1 MYGDVA
7 IAGIGEVPTG
17 IFPDRTP
24 FEAACQAARSAVRD
38 SGLGKDDID
47 VLMPAGA
54 IFSRGFNTDLIFGR
68 LVEELG
74 LANTCEMNVQV
85 MAGGASASAMVKL
98 AGSLVASGVARNV
111 LCVQSDKIGS
121 GVSTRDAIDI
131 FSTLGIPEEWEQ
143 PYGQHFSA
151 IAALVTRRYQ
161 HETGT
166 TSEQLASVV
175 VALRE
180 WAQLNPNAMVRKP
193 ITVEDVLASQMLS
206 DPLHAKESNLLAD
219 GAVAFVVTTAERA
232 EAVTDTPV
240 YVLGGGS
247 SVTHYSLSQER
258 DLARLGFRRA
268 ATKAFE
274 IAGVGPADMH
284 VAELYDSY
292 PVFCL
297 MALEELGLV
306 ERGEA
311 GALVASGATSPGGR
325 LPMTTNGGMLSQGHS
340 VVGGG
345 IALLVEAARQLMGK
359 AGARQVPGAR
369 LAVETSTG
377 GSYMDAHVMVLGA
390 ERR

>member
-1 MYGDVA
+1 MYGNVA

-17 IFPDRTP
+17 IFPHRTP
-24 FEAACQAARSAVRD
+24 FEAASEAARAAVRD
-38 SGLGKDDID
+38 SGLHKDEID

-54 IFSRGFNTDLIFGR
+54 IFSRSFNTDLIFGR

-74 LANTCEMNVQV
+74 LAGTCEMNVQV
-85 MAGGASASAMVKL
+85 MAGGASASAMVKI
-98 AGSLVASGVARNV
+98 AGSLVATGVARHV

-175 VALRE
+175 VALRK
-180 WAQLNPNAMVRKP
+180 WAQLNPNAMLRRP
-193 ITVEDVLASQMLS
+193 ITVDDVLASPMLS
-206 DPLHAKESNLLAD
+206 DPLHAKESNMLAD

-258 DLARLGFRRA
+258 NLGRLGFAKA
-268 ATKAFE
+268 AEKAFG
-274 IAGVGPADMH
+274 IAGVDPADID

-297 MALEELGLV
+297 MTLEELGLV
-306 ERGEA
+306 ERGQA
-311 GALVASGATSPGGR
+311 GAFVAAGETSPGGS
-325 LPMTTNGGMLSQGHS
+325 LPMTTNGGMLAQGHS

-359 AGARQVPGAR
+359 AGERQVPGAR
-369 LAVETSTG
+369 LAVESSTG
-377 GSYMDAHVMVLGA
+377 GSYMDGHVLVLGS